1 MDLGVIKPLLT
12 SLAMPPLSLLLLAFL
27 GLLLAARQKRG
38 GLALA
43 AVSLAVLWTL
53 SCHGTAV
60 WLARHAL
67 PQFAPA
73 SAVQLKAA
81 KVQAIVVLGGGMLP
95 EAPEYGEA
103 QPGSFTMARLRYGLW
118 LAKQSGL
125 PIAFAGGIGLA
136 ANYAQRTSEAQAA
149 ARIALQEY
157 GVTLRWLEPTSR
169 DTAENAS
176 MLAPLML
183 RDGVQRIALVT
194 DAWHMPRAAATFKGV
209 GLAVLPAPVSYV
221 LQVRLIAMEWL
232 PSASGLQASQNVLH
246 ECLALAVG
254 RWLPFKPGLPHQG

>member
-1 MDLGVIKPLLT
+1 MNLCVIKPLLT

-38 GLALA
+38 GLVLA
-43 AVSLAVLWTL
+43 AVSLAMLWTL

-73 SAVQLKAA
+73 SVAQLKAA

-103 QPGSFTMARLRYGLW
+103 QPASATLARLRYGLW

-125 PIAFAGGIGLA
+125 PIAFAGGNGRA
-136 ANYAQRTSEAQAA
+136 SAGDKRVSEADVS
-149 ARIALQEY
+149 ARIALIEY
-157 GVTLRWLEPTSR
+157 GVILRWQEGRSR
-169 DTAENAS
+169 DTSENAYFLS
-176 MLAPLML
+176 PMLK
-183 RDGVQRIALVT
+183 RDGIEHIALVT
-194 DAWHMPRAAATFKGV
+194 DAWHIPRSVAAFERAGMAVTAAPTGY
-209 GLAVLPAPVSYV
+209 VLPVQTV
-221 LQVRLIAMEWL
+221 LLEWL
-232 PSASGLQASQNVLH
+232 PSSSGLAESQRVVR
-246 ECLALAVG
+246 EWSALVAG
-254 RWLPFKPGLPHQG
+254 RWLEL